1 MSLFKINKVNIL
13 SFKTD
18 NKEFTAIALAI
29 RTSVFVEEQK
39 VDPALEY
46 DEFEDACTH
55 YLLFDNEQ
63 PIATAR
69 WRETNKGIKLERF
82 AVINSY
88 RNKGIGSE
96 ILLRVLDDVVK
107 LNKQIYLNSQL
118 KAVPFY
124 ERQGFVA
131 EGCVF
136 LEANIQHQLMT
147 YR

>member
-1 MSLFKINKVNIL
+1 LYSFEKEQVKIY

-18 NKEFTAIALAI
+18 NKEFTAFALAI
-29 RTSVFVEEQK
+29 RTSVFVDEQK
-39 VDPALEY
+39 VDPKLEY
-46 DEFEDACTH
+46 DKFEEACTH
-55 YLLFDNEQ
+55 YLLFDNEK

-69 WRETNKGIKLERF
+69 WRETNKGVKLERF
-82 AVINSY
+82 AVIKSY

-96 ILLRVLDDVVK
+96 ILMRVLDDVVK

-131 EGCVF
+131 EGDVF
-136 LEANIQHQLMT
+136 WEANIQHQLMI
-147 YR
+147 YK